1 MIVDWLTLVM
11 ESGCILESILKVA
24 ARIPDDLD
32 TGWDRGESE
41 VTLRYLVWVNGKWA
55 FPFSEMRMNTD
66 EGNFRIRTPILIL
79 DKCEMV

>member
-32 TGWDRGESE
+32 TG
-41 VTLRYLVWVNGKWA
+41 
-55 FPFSEMRMNTD
+55 
-66 EGNFRIRTPILIL
+66 
-79 DKCEMV
+79 